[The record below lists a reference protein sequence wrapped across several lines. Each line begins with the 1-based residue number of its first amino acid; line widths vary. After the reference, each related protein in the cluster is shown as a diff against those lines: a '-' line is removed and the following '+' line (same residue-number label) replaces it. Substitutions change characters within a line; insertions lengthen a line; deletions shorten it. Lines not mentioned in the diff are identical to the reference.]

1 MEVQPLGSLDNLVSV
16 LDETNSYFRRQVQK
30 QVNVALTLRNW
41 LFGLYIVEY
50 ELNGLD
56 RATYGKQLFKEI
68 AKRSKHIKGISES
81 NLYIY
86 KQFYQTY
93 PQIFQTVSGKFQV
106 SDFNGV
112 IIFQTV
118 SGKLEKENKQTIQ
131 SVTEQFKTDP
141 NLLINRLSFSH
152 IIELLKGDNLI
163 KRTLIKIV

>member
-93 PQIFQTVSGKFQV
+93 PQIFQTVSGK
-106 SDFNGV
+106 
-112 IIFQTV
+112 
-118 SGKLEKENKQTIQ
+118 LEKENKQTIQ